1 MKLPAS
7 YLTER
12 VTEADVT
19 TEHNF
24 EACPADFREDWER
37 LLQKRQP
44 GDELWRF
51 SPPQRAIEVWGIALV
66 RNGEI
71 VSTLV
76 EAVG

>member
-24 EACPADFREDWER
+24 EAIKHATEEALLGLQR
-37 LLQKRQP
+37 LTGAK
-44 GDELWRF
+44 
-51 SPPQRAIEVWGIALV
+51 A
-66 RNGEI
+66 NGG
-71 VSTLV
+71 
-76 EAVG
+76 AGKHRYA